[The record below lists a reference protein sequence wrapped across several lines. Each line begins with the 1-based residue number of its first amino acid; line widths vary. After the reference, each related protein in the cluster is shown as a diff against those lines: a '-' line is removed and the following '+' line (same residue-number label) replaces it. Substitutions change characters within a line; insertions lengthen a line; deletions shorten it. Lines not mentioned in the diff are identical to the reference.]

1 MNFVKN
7 PKFALGK
14 IVITPGALSALSKSQ
29 ENPKVFLE
37 RHQSGDW
44 GDLCEEDKKSN
55 DVAVANEGQ
64 PEKQQRVLSSYKT
77 GAGEVIWIISEHN
90 RSSTT
95 LLLPEEY

>member
-1 MNFVKN
+1 MNYVKN
-7 PKFALGK
+7 PKLNLGK
-14 IVITPGALSALSKSQ
+14 IVMTQGCIAALSKSQ
-29 ENPKVFLE
+29 ENPKIFLE

-44 GDLCEEDKKSN
+44 GDLCEEDKKTN
-55 DVAVANEGQ
+55 DEAVANEGQ
-64 PEKQQRVLSSYKT
+64 PEKQQRVMSSYKT

>member
-7 PKFALGK
+7 SKFNLGK
-14 IVITPGALSALSKSQ
+14 IVITPGAISALAKSNQ
-29 ENPKVFLE
+29 DPKTFLE

-44 GDLCEEDKKSN
+44 GDLCEEDKQSN
-55 DVAVANEGQ
+55 DEALANEGQ
-64 PEKQQRVLSSYKT
+64 PEKQQRVMSSYKT

-95 LLLPEEY
+95 LLLPDEY